1 LRELRDPLAIQVHC
15 SFLKQVSPNRP
26 AENAMLKRL
35 FLFLLVIAITTTWL
49 HAADGSFAGKWKL
62 NPGKSTMHDQ
72 MKVTPAGAN
81 RYAFDFGGGPEFIVV
96 NGTDQ
101 PGLEGSTLAVT
112 AEGPHVWR
120 VVRKQNGRMQISAIW
135 TLSPDG
141 NSLRDDFTG
150 YPSNGSSFTIHYI
163 YSPIG
168 GASGFAATWDSSSE
182 KPGPV
187 EIEVQP
193 YQDSGLS
200 FINQTQHSTKDM
212 KLDGKD
218 YPVKDANAPA
228 GATSSS
234 RRLNASTLEFT
245 EKRNG
250 KVADTQHI
258 QLSPDEKT
266 LTMTIQRPS
275 GVKPNVLVFER
286 E

>member
-1 LRELRDPLAIQVHC
+1 
-15 SFLKQVSPNRP
+15 
-26 AENAMLKRL
+26 MLKRL
-35 FLFLLVIAITTTWL
+35 FLLLLVVAIATTRL
-49 HAADGSFAGKWKL
+49 HATNGSFVGKWKL
-62 NPGKSTMHDQ
+62 NPEKSTMHDQ
-72 MKVTPAGAN
+72 MKVDPAGTN
-81 RYAFDFGGGPEFIVV
+81 RYAFDFGGGPEFIVA

-112 AEGPHVWR
+112 AEAPRVWR
-120 VVRKQNGRMQISAIW
+120 VVRKKNGRMQISAIW

-163 YSPIG
+163 YTPIG
-168 GASGFAATWDSSSE
+168 GASGFAATWDSTSE
-182 KPGPV
+182 KPGRV

-200 FINQTQHSTKDM
+200 FINQAQHSTKNM
-212 KLDGKD
+212 NFDGKD

-228 GATSSS
+228 DAMSSA
-234 RRLNASTLEFT
+234 RRVNASTLEFT

-250 KVADTQHI
+250 RVVDTQHI
-258 QLSPDEKT
+258 QLSPDGNT
-266 LTMTIQRPS
+266 LTMTIQPAR
-275 GVKPNVLVFER
+275 GLKPNVLVFER